1 MGEVATFEAMHG
13 EEVLCKTKPDNDCD
27 DDDDDD
33 DDDDNG
39 TDDDHDEDRLHL
51 DVILLLSKLFLVR
64 GHRRLRVIIA
74 LEIKRELQKILPM
87 RANDIVLQ
95 TTS

>member
-13 EEVLCKTKPDNDCD
+13 EEVLCKTKPDNDS
-27 DDDDDD
+27 DDD

-74 LEIKRELQKILPM
+74 LEIKRELQEILPM
-87 RANDIVLQ
+87 RTNDIVLQ